1 MKIKKALL
9 GMLNMREE
17 AWYIFIRCIQLCC
30 VLLICAFALLLEWN
44 GSMSKYELYLSAVA
58 LNESSQAIFLIGV
71 IMSAVING
79 V

>member
-44 GSMSKYELYLSAVA
+44 GSAAKHEMYSTAIA
-58 LNESSQAIFLIGV
+58 LNESSQAIFLIGNIV
-71 IMSAVING
+71 SAMING